1 MLTALRTHNNVQRG
15 NRMIRRLILEAVV
28 TTALTIGLAACGRS
42 GEKETAAEIDETAP
56 TLNAQASAAAIT
68 LIQSDLNAPILAVQE
83 QLRQASSD
91 GIIRTE
97 ELVLSTP
104 ESFVPIDWW
113 VWNKGYLQ
121 VVDDPGYGRY
131 LDLSDSGRRFL
142 ALDLTNSLSARAV
155 GAPTMECRSAGTA
168 TSAACT
174 AVVTYEVVPARGAL
188 IGAGQIP
195 NASAHLKAAFAPGVG
210 WSVQSLVADDQTPA
224 ALVTAAIL
232 GDVEAQAAGRE
243 RFEQG
248 LRARLA
254 QLDAGSTEEPESTP
268 PPTQSQAVDALPARD
283 ESAAKPRVQPAAV
296 VEPTYRRRPSAAE
309 LRSLY
314 PSQMLARGVSGRS
327 TMTCTVTVSGAMIDC
342 RSEAE
347 SPAGSR
353 FGRAGTEAARFFQMT
368 PRTVG
373 GEPVAS
379 TVRLSIDW
387 NP

>member
-1 MLTALRTHNNVQRG
+1 
-15 NRMIRRLILEAVV
+15 MIRRLVLGAVA
-28 TTALTIGLAACGRS
+28 TTVLIIGLAACGREAEN
-42 GEKETAAEIDETAP
+42 GTAAEVNETAP
-56 TLNAQASAAAIT
+56 TLSVQASVAAIT
-68 LIQSDLNAPILAVQE
+68 LIQGDLNAPILALQN
-83 QLRQASSD
+83 QLRQASLD
-91 GIIRTE
+91 GVIRTD

-113 VWNKGYLQ
+113 AWNKGYLQ
-121 VVDDPGYGRY
+121 VVDDPSYGRY
-131 LDLSDSGRRFL
+131 LDLSDAGRQFL
-142 ALDLTNSLSARAV
+142 ALDLTNSLGARAV
-155 GAPTMECRSAGTA
+155 GTPTMECRSAGTA
-168 TSAACT
+168 TSAACK
-174 AVVTYEVVPARGAL
+174 AVVTYEVVPERGAL

-195 NASAHLKAAFAPGVG
+195 NASAHLEAAFAPGAG

-232 GDVEAQAAGRE
+232 GDADAQAAGRE

-254 QLDAGSTEEPESTP
+254 QLDAATIPPVEET
-268 PPTQSQAVDALPARD
+268 
-283 ESAAKPRVQPAAV
+283 ESATPSREVQAAQPSLSRDASTAKPRTQPAAV

-309 LRSLY
+309 LRGLY
-314 PSQMLARGVSGRS
+314 PPQMLARGVAGQSI
-327 TMTCTVTVSGAMIDC
+327 MTCTVTVSGSITDC
-342 RSEAE
+342 QSEAE

-368 PRTVG
+368 PRTVR
-373 GEPVAS
+373 GEAVAS